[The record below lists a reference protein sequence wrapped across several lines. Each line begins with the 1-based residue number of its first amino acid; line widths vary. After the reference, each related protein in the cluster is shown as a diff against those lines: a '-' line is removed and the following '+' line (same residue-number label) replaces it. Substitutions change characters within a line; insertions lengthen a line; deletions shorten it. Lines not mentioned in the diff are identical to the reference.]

1 MSSLNFIRPEIRA
14 LKAYHVA
21 NAGDLLKLD
30 AMENPYSMPESL
42 QAAFGQVLSQV
53 DINRYP
59 DPEGE
64 GLKEDLRL
72 AFDIPANADI
82 ILGNGS
88 DEIITIISQAVA
100 QKDAVVLALEPSF
113 VMYKANAL
121 YSQMYYVGV
130 TLNPDFSM
138 NVSAVLEAIKKENP
152 TLIFIA
158 YPNNPTGPRFKEEE
172 VRQIIDAATGLVVI
186 DEAYQAFASH
196 SLMSLAGTRDNLIV
210 MRTLSKIGLAGIRLG
225 YAAASPNLINEL
237 NKVRP
242 PYNINR
248 LTLASAR
255 FCLKHKSVFDEQASI
270 LVSEREKLQAA
281 LKLIPHVVPFPSE
294 GNFVTIKVPDAPAVF
309 QAFLD
314 ANILIKSLHGVHPLL
329 ENCLRLSVGKPED
342 NLAVLA
348 VLTQFFES
356 T

>member
-1 MSSLNFIRPEIRA
+1 MTSLNFIRPEIRE

-21 NAGDLLKLD
+21 SAGNLLKLD
-30 AMENPYSMPESL
+30 AMENPYGMPENL
-42 QAAFGQVLSQV
+42 QAAFGKLLSQV
-53 DINRYP
+53 AINRYP

-64 GLKEDLRL
+64 GLKEDLRH
-72 AFDIPANADI
+72 AFDIPDNADI
-82 ILGNGS
+82 LLGNGS

-121 YSQMYYVGV
+121 FSQMRYVGV
-130 TLNPDFSM
+130 TLNPDFSL
-138 NVSAVLEAIKKENP
+138 NVPAVLDAIKKENP
-152 TLIFIA
+152 SLIFIA
-158 YPNNPTGPRFKEEE
+158 YPNNPTGPRFKEAE
-172 VRQIIDAATGLVVI
+172 VQQIIDAATGLVVI

-196 SLMSLAGTRDNLIV
+196 SLMNLAGTKDNLLV

-225 YAAASPNLINEL
+225 YAAGSKALINEL

-255 FCLKHKSVFDEQASI
+255 FCLQHKAVFDEQAKL
-270 LVSEREKLQAA
+270 LVNEREKLQAA
-281 LKLIPHVVPFPSE
+281 LKQIPKIRAYESE
-294 GNFVTIKVPDAPAVF
+294 GNFITIKVPDAPALF

-329 ENCLRLSVGKPED
+329 DNCLRLSIGKPED

-348 VLTQFFES
+348 VLTHNLKD
-356 T
+356 